1 MKSEC
6 DIIRD
11 LIADS
16 FTETPAT
23 EQARHLDE
31 HLPGCP
37 DCRSYAEALRHEDL
51 LLARLTAGIA
61 ADIPGRKEQLLQAL
75 SRPQSRQANLSIGW
89 RRIMTSRMTKLTAA
103 AIAIAAAIL
112 GLRSFNGTPVKAV
125 EFSEITKAMSDV
137 PWMHITTSGFGNNV
151 SIGEQWIGFE
161 SRIHV
166 HKDPDGQ
173 VSFSSEKDHKQFSY
187 NPSTATITVS
197 YMEAFPLDVTSPTT
211 LVESMH
217 KRLKDQGAEI
227 VARMGDYQGRRV
239 QVQEIS
245 LRNTGGNK
253 TENHKLTLYIDPHSR
268 LLYAAEVSGTDANG
282 KLVMA
287 GEITFDYPRTGPQ
300 SIYDLGVPRDAKIVN
315 NMPGLNV
322 HSVRERYRQVWGE
335 TSKEYG
341 VMERY
346 WQVRDEATREYI
358 AVIAHNTAVNIT
370 DVVNMLDVDY
380 KSGRRHRHERHSV
393 FDEGTTFRDTQDPAW
408 AISKQRLGETFESM
422 LAWSRGQITKPG
434 KTWIQVHLYDGEY
447 DGSIRRDPKDGWG
460 RLSTHYNPDG
470 SIGPQNALADLAWPQ
485 IDTRAQII
493 QDDHATQHSLICFER
508 LTQGH
513 IYNGT
518 VTLPGR
524 FLYYLDPAWGYLCRR
539 KVTEWRP
546 DAHWQEDKDWL
557 NGVDSTEVRDGSIT
571 IEEITKAVQAPN
583 GHWYPETIIV
593 QGSGIR
599 KDYRQAPLKTHT
611 VRGVYLNLSPEF
623 PEGIF
628 DIDKLPG
635 Q

>member
-1 MKSEC
+1 MNNEC
-6 DIIRD
+6 NEIRD

-16 FTETPAT
+16 MTETLPA

-31 HLPGCP
+31 HLRQCA
-37 DCRSYAEALRHEDL
+37 DCRGYAEALRHEDL
-51 LLARLTAGIA
+51 LLSRLTAGIA
-61 ADIPGRKEQLLQAL
+61 ADIPGRKGHLLQAL
-75 SRPQSRQANLSIGW
+75 SRPQSRQAKLSIGW

-137 PWMHITTSGFGNNV
+137 PWMHMTTSAFGNNV
-151 SIGEQWIGFE
+151 STGEQWIGFE

-173 VSFSSEKDHKQFSY
+173 VSFSSEKDHKRFSY
-187 NPSTATITVS
+187 NSGTATITVS

-245 LRNTGGNK
+245 LANTGGNR
-253 TENHKLTLYIDPHSR
+253 TEDHKLTLYIDPHSR

-300 SIYDLGVPRDAKIVN
+300 SIYDLGVPRDAKIVS

-322 HSVRERYRQVWGE
+322 HSIRERYRQFWGE

-346 WQVRDEATREYI
+346 WQVHDEATREYI
-358 AVIAHNTAVNIT
+358 AVIAHNTAVNLT
-370 DVVNMLDVDY
+370 DAMNMIDVDY
-380 KSGRRHRHERHSV
+380 KSGTRHRQESHSV
-393 FDEGTTFRDTQDPAW
+393 FEAGQILDDEVWGE
-408 AISKQRLGETFESM
+408 SKQQLGNTFESL
-422 LAWSRGQITKPG
+422 LAWSRGHYAGRGRIH
-434 KTWIQVHLYDGEY
+434 IHLHDGQYDCSVTREHGNWGQPTRHYHPE
-447 DGSIRRDPKDGWG
+447 GSIAPE
-460 RLSTHYNPDG
+460 
-470 SIGPQNALADLAWPQ
+470 NALGNLAWPEVSPPA
-485 IDTRAQII
+485 RII
-493 QDDHATQHSLICFER
+493 EDDYATEHRLICFER
-508 LTQGH
+508 LQQGL
-513 IYNGT
+513 IYNGKIS
-518 VTLPGR
+518 LPGQ
-524 FLYYLDPAWGYLCRR
+524 FLYYLDPARSYLCRR

-546 DAHWQEDKDWL
+546 DAEWQEDKDWL
-557 NGVDSTEVRDGSIT
+557 NGVDSTEVRDGSVT

-611 VRGVYLNLSPEF
+611 VKRVYLNLSPEF
-623 PEGIF
+623 PEGVF
-628 DIDKLPG
+628 DIDELPS